1 MAEIE
6 DQKKFAELLSLGVKE
21 LKLHPDYKIKRKKG
35 EDSSLGQSYIANIA
49 NELGVSSNTIK
60 SWIGQMGVKY
70 IPGRID
76 DGKLFG
82 IIWII
87 LKKTNLDILDIS
99 WFSKLMETT
108 SIPTLKPALPA
119 WVSSCLEKAKI
130 LGADNSFG
138 TPLDK
143 DIEEVVKKIFHSK
156 LQTEDATPK
165 EHSTIH
171 NLPTRW
177 SGVFIGRHFDLEA
190 IRQWVI
196 SPSPLCLISGWAG
209 IGKTTIAL
217 EVAYACVQEH
227 HKEAESLEMDWP
239 NLNSIIWFSADWK
252 GLTFSDF
259 LNTIAY
265 QLGRIEQINR
275 SIDEKRFVVRNAL
288 ANYAKEESVLLVID
302 SIDTAESEIYKFITN
317 LPQGVKVLLTSRENL
332 QQKYR
337 NNFRDMVTIQLKG
350 LEKDD
355 ALNYL
360 SYEVQQHMKMSNS
373 STKQEQMER
382 LLNSPREIREELISA
397 TAGNPKAI
405 ALSIAYIA
413 DDDIPAQQ
421 LIQELGKAD
430 YSLLEL
436 FDFLFG
442 RTWERCNEDT
452 LHLWKVLCFFSKPPD
467 KESWAT
473 VAGLDER
480 RFHYA
485 VDQMKLF
492 ALIQGE
498 RIEGKIHYLGH
509 QTVVTYGEQRLLED
523 KQFENV
529 ARKRWSQYY
538 IHYLDNYLKRDL
550 PDSIYWSYLLGR
562 DLEEIKKEWPNILKV
577 IKWANESD
585 QKELLIEL
593 VIRISHFL
601 SRINLPLRIKYGKI
615 AADYAKQLRKH
626 THEAFFRIDTLGW
639 ALVEVNNLDD
649 SLLQI
654 DSGLKTL
661 DQLSSDSSD
670 VYDLKAWGLALKAR
684 LLLKKNNPNKAE
696 CILEEV
702 REISTTPVIQH
713 RISLVRGDLCMVYK
727 NYGAAIRLYEEANE
741 ISLIYGGEKTIEA
754 YFNLGVAYVTC
765 DKLGEAEKCFN
776 SLLYHK
782 DKANQIELI
791 YYHYGMA
798 QLLLRKGEHI
808 EALRSNQKAINLIDS
823 WGPTISIRKEVEE
836 FNEVI
841 KHKI

>member
-6 DQKKFAELLSLGVKE
+6 DRKKFAELLSLGVTE
-21 LKLHPDYKIKRKKG
+21 LKLHPNYKIKRKKR
-35 EDSSLGQSYIANIA
+35 EDGSIGQSYIANIA

-60 SWIGQMGVKY
+60 SWIGQMGLKY

-76 DGKLFG
+76 EGKLFG
-82 IIWII
+82 VIWII
-87 LKKTNLDILDIS
+87 LKKTDLDID
-99 WFSKLMETT
+99 WFSRLMETT
-108 SIPTLKPALPA
+108 SIPILKPALPA
-119 WVSSCLEKAKI
+119 WVSLCLEKAKI
-130 LGADNSFG
+130 LGADNSFDS
-138 TPLDK
+138 PLK
-143 DIEEVVKKIFHSK
+143 GDIEKVVNQLFHNK
-156 LQTEDATPK
+156 LQSEDTTPK
-165 EHSTIH
+165 EHFTIH

-177 SGVFIGRHFDLEA
+177 SGIFIGRHIDLEA

-196 SPSPLCLISGWAG
+196 SPSPFCLISGWAG

-217 EVAYACVQEH
+217 EVSYACVQEH
-227 HKEAESLEMDWP
+227 YKEIENLEMDWP
-239 NLNSIIWFSADWK
+239 KFNSVIWFSADWK

-275 SIDEKRFVVRNAL
+275 SIEEKRFVVRNAL
-288 ANYAKEESVLLVID
+288 ANYAKGESVLLVID
-302 SIDTAESEIYKFITN
+302 SIDTAESEIYEFITN
-317 LPQGVKVLLTSRENL
+317 LPQGVKVLLTSRANL

-360 SYEVQQHMKMSNS
+360 SYEVQQHMKVSNS
-373 STKQEQMER
+373 SNKQEQMEQ

-421 LIQELGKAD
+421 LIEELGKAG

-452 LHLWKVLCFFSKPPD
+452 LLLWKVLCFFSKPPD
-467 KESWAT
+467 EESWAT
-473 VAGLDER
+473 VAGLDAR
-480 RFHYA
+480 RFHFA

-509 QTVVTYGEQRLLED
+509 QTVVAYGEQRLLED
-523 KQFENV
+523 KQFENI

-538 IHYLDNYLKRDL
+538 IQYLDNHLKRDL

-562 DLEEIKKEWPNILKV
+562 DLEEIKKEWLNVLKV
-577 IKWANESD
+577 IKWANKSD
-585 QKELLIEL
+585 QKELLVEL

-615 AADYAKQLRKH
+615 AADYTKQLRKH

-639 ALVEVNNLDD
+639 ALMEVNNLDE

-654 DSGLKTL
+654 DAGLKTL
-661 DQLSSDSSD
+661 DQLSSDNSD

-684 LLLKKNNPNKAE
+684 LFLKKNNPKKAE
-696 CILEEV
+696 GILKEV

-713 RISLVRGDLCMVYK
+713 RILLVRGDLFMLYK
-727 NYGAAIRLYEEANE
+727 NYEAAIRLYEEANE

-754 YFNLGVAYVTC
+754 YFNLGVAYVIC
-765 DKLGEAEKCFN
+765 DKLEQAEKCFN
-776 SLLYHK
+776 SLLYQK
-782 DKANQIELI
+782 NKANQIELI

-798 QLLLRKGEHI
+798 QLLLRKGAHI
-808 EALRSNQKAINLIDS
+808 KAFQSSEKAINLINS
-823 WGPTISIRKEVEE
+823 WEPTISIRKEVEE
-836 FNEVI
+836 FNDVI
-841 KHKI
+841 KRNI